1 MSLEEENRKILDE
14 LRSSRRDMGL
24 IMTAIEA
31 EFSSLHREIATVE
44 NKVEINKSTI
54 IALAKDI
61 AIFKQDFLDFV
72 DITERRDNVTHA
84 QGQVIILNQEIE
96 KKFGLYD
103 RVRKVLLGILQSV
116 DTGLVSKSVIVNST
130 EKLMISTPRY
140 WLTPSLIAIAAWL
153 SDNQPLAIKAL
164 NEGLKRNQ
172 IKTQLMFTLVNNRL
186 RRNNA
191 SFVWLSKYFE
201 NQNPLE
207 MPQETVVLLNA
218 YTDGF
223 FGPDSQGI
231 CKKQIEKWL
240 SVLAKDTEK
249 VKNLE
254 EIWFNKIDLLPVD
267 TPTDLPY
274 KYLSKYSPDYQEI
287 DNLLNN
293 AKKQISLINY
303 LKNIIDAQVVKIDYV
318 KALDNLLYKLVNEY
332 DDDEFELKKEKS
344 MAELIVKYQGDKVKA
359 EQDFNTNVIILFNNH
374 VSFFE
379 ILVNAV
385 NSETTSPSL
394 KKFALLLIK
403 EWVSN
408 AHNDF
413 TTNYRS
419 KYPQSIRI
427 KIDDWTD
434 STKDGSNEKSLY
446 ESYKK
451 YLKDK
456 YNKIVKSLIV
466 PVYISTV
473 LNLACISWMYFEG
486 TTSFKIFLLL
496 FFVIYFIRSV
506 YFYFV
511 GKSSAT
517 EEYNN
522 NCKNGKTITSAFCAE
537 FVDWQKAYKISD
549 AVYNEAT
556 EILANYNANDFSSN
570 NTGKKVLQTE

>member
-1 MSLEEENRKILDE
+1 MTLEEENRKILDE

-24 IMTAIEA
+24 ILTAIES

-44 NKVEINKSTI
+44 NKVEINKSAI
-54 IALAKDI
+54 FALAQDI
-61 AIFKQDFLDFV
+61 AIFKQEFLDFV
-72 DITERRDNVTHA
+72 NITERRDNVTHA

-96 KKFGLYD
+96 KRFGLYD
-103 RVRKVLLGILQSV
+103 KVRKVLLGILQSV
-116 DTGLVSKSVIVNST
+116 DTGLVSKSVITNST

-164 NEGLKRNQ
+164 NEGLRRNQ

-186 RRNNA
+186 KRNNA

-223 FGPDSQGI
+223 FGADSQGI

-240 SVLAKDTEK
+240 SILAKDIEK
-249 VKNLE
+249 VKKLE
-254 EIWFNKIDLLPVD
+254 EIWFNKIDLLPVEKTD
-267 TPTDLPY
+267 DLPY
-274 KYLSKYSPDYQEI
+274 KYLSKYSPDYQTI
-287 DNLLNN
+287 DSLLNN
-293 AKKQISLINY
+293 AKKQTSFKIY
-303 LKNIIDAQVVKIDYV
+303 LKNIIEAKIINTDYI
-318 KALDNLLYKLVNEY
+318 KALDDLLYKLINEY

-359 EQDFNTNVIILFNNH
+359 EQDFNTNIIILFNNH

-385 NSETTSPSL
+385 NSETTSCSL
-394 KKFALLLIK
+394 KKFALLLMK

-413 TTNYRS
+413 TSNYRS
-419 KYPQSIRI
+419 KYPKSISI
-427 KIDDWTD
+427 KIDNWSDM
-434 STKDGSNEKSLY
+434 TKDGSNEKSLF

-451 YLKDK
+451 HLKDN
-456 YNKIVKSLIV
+456 YNKIVKSLVV
-466 PVYISTV
+466 PVYISTC
-473 LNLACISWMYFEG
+473 LNLASFMWIYFQG
-486 TTSFKIFLLL
+486 LTNLKIFLLI
-496 FFVIYFIRSV
+496 FFIIYFIRSV

-511 GKSSAT
+511 GKSSAK

-522 NCKNGKTITSAFCAE
+522 NCKKGKTIVSAFCAD

-549 AVYNEAT
+549 AVYNETT
-556 EILANYNANDFSSN
+556 EFLVNCNANDFSSN
-570 NTGKKVLQTE
+570 NAEKKILHV